1 MIHIKKSDKIFIFL
15 SLFLILF
22 ACSFKKTDKF
32 PASLSYHATGS
43 KKTFI
48 FTVSEHFILQNTPHI
63 VHKKHTKLT
72 NAEFNLLISL
82 LKEKKYC
89 LNNQNKYDFVIDSR
103 QEKIF
108 DITYSQLIAKN
119 YNAKPIASISYY
131 GSCV

>member
-1 MIHIKKSDKIFIFL
+1 MIHIKNKGKKIIFL

-22 ACSFKKTDKF
+22 ACTSKKIIKNF
-32 PASLSYHATGS
+32 ASLSYHVMGLR
-43 KKTFI
+43 KTFI
-48 FTVSEHFILQNTPHI
+48 FTISEDFILQNKKSATN
-63 VHKKHTKLT
+63 KKHPKLT

-89 LNNQNKYDFVIDSR
+89 LNNQGQYSFVIDSR

-119 YNAKPIASISYY
+119 YNAKPISPVSYY
-131 GSCV
+131 GTCS